1 MRKFLVIL
9 ALAIVSINAIAH
21 KKDPDY
27 LNARRNG
34 AEAQLKVRV
43 VDNEGAI
50 VSNANI
56 RVFMGMNF
64 RPKGY
69 YLEGKTDT
77 NGVFVAEGKTC
88 GDEISIDVIKDGYY
102 SSSKKLSFAK
112 MGFERN
118 VENDKWQ
125 PFGEVQ
131 NIVLRKKIN
140 PINLISFSKLID
152 VVQTNRW
159 VGFDM
164 KKGDFVAPMG
174 CGKNAD
180 FEVKVEWDGRPAWES
195 RYCCAEIRFS
205 NPFTGGYYARNVSES
220 RFPNVYKANPV
231 NPYKETH
238 IQIIDRNG
246 NPHTTR
252 LAFTNDASFV
262 VRVRSV
268 LDEVGNIKMANYGSI
283 TRFNI
288 GPSRRGVALLRLEYV
303 FNPTPNDTNLEP
315 RR

>member
-1 MRKFLVIL
+1 MKKLAIISTMVFMAIHCFAGKKDSSYLEARKSG
-9 ALAIVSINAIAH
+9 ALARIQIQVCDDSGENVPNA
-21 KKDPDY
+21 D
-27 LNARRNG
+27 
-34 AEAQLKVRV
+34 
-43 VDNEGAI
+43 
-50 VSNANI
+50 I

-180 FEVKVEWDGRPAWES
+180 FEVKVEWDGHPAWES
-195 RYCCAEIRFS
+195 RYCCAEIRFP

-220 RFPNVYKANPV
+220 KFPTVYKANPV

-268 LDEVGNIKMANYGSI
+268 LDEVGNIKMANYGNI
-283 TRFNI
+283 TRINI

-303 FNPTPNDTNLEP
+303 FNPTLNDTNLEP